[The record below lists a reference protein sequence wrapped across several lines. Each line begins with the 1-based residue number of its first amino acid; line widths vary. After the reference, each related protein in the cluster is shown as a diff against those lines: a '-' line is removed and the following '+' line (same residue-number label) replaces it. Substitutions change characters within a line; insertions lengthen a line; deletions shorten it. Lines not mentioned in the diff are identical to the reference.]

1 MQLSSKRLVFQSDR
15 ESPATDLE
23 AKTAE
28 AKRMRMRWKRAG
40 TGPGVGGG
48 GGGGGGHQR
57 RDGSHPRRRSLE
69 SLRYYYRMFS
79 NYPKSSSLSKLF
91 KFHWAQPIFN

>member
-48 GGGGGGHQR
+48 GGGGGGGH
-57 RDGSHPRRRSLE
+57 GSHPRRRSLE
-69 SLRYYYRMFS
+69 SLRYYVRMFS

-91 KFHWAQPIFN
+91 